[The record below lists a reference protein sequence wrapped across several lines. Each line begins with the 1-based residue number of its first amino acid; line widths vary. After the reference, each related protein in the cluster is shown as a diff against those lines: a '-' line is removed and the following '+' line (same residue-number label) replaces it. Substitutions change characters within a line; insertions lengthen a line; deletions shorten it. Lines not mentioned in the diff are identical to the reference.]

1 MDNNLEL
8 KIENLVEKLNQYA
21 FEYYVLDNPSTSDK
35 EYDLKYDELIL
46 LEKETGI
53 ILKNSPT
60 QRIGDIVLD
69 GFSKVQHKNKL
80 WSLDKSQSK
89 EELKKFHDN
98 VIKFCIQNNLPKPK
112 FIVTKKFDG
121 LSLKAEYDEE
131 LLGAS
136 SRGNGEIGENLTE
149 QSKTIVNLPHKINCD
164 NLIHVHGEA
173 LMTKRAFKEYNKTS
187 QIPLKNLR
195 NGAAGALRNLDIKE
209 TAKRKLSVFFYNINY
224 IENKT
229 FDTYSQQLEF
239 IKDCGLPI
247 AEYKIC
253 ETFEDIISEID
264 KIEKQ
269 RPHLEFD
276 IDGAVIAVDDIKT
289 REMLGYTIKFP
300 KHSMAYKFE
309 AEETTTT
316 LLDIEWNVGRT
327 GRVTPTALLEPV
339 KLMGTTVKRA
349 TLNNIDDI
357 KRKGVKINSKV
368 FLRKSND
375 VIPEITGVVE
385 DSLNNENILDINP
398 PILCPDC
405 GSELSKEGVYYVCQ
419 NMLGCKSQIIKLI
432 THYCQRD
439 SMNIEGLSIKTIE
452 QFIKNEIITN
462 IIDLYELKSKK
473 SEIIKLDKFGMKKYS
488 NLIESIEKSKKTK
501 LSNFIFG
508 LGIPEVG
515 IKASKDIC
523 KHFNNDLNVI
533 LRASKDDFTKIDG
546 IGDVITENIL
556 KWLRNENN
564 IVLINKLLEYVEFEK
579 ENDKIKD
586 NKLKGKT
593 FVITGDV
600 HIFKNRNE
608 LKTRIEEL
616 GGKISSSISKNT
628 SFLINNDVNSTSS
641 KNKKA
646 KDLGVPIINEEN
658 FIEMIK

>member
-1 MDNNLEL
+1 MKNNLKL
-8 KIENLVEKLNQYA
+8 NIENLVAELNRYA
-21 FEYYVLDNPSTSDK
+21 YEYYVLDNSSISDK
-35 EYDLKYDELIL
+35 EYDLKYDELVL

-60 QRIGDIVLD
+60 QRIGDIVLG

-89 EELKKFHDN
+89 EELKKFYDN

-112 FIVTKKFDG
+112 FVVSKKFDG
-121 LSLKAEYDEE
+121 LSLKVEYEEE

-136 SRGNGEIGENLTE
+136 SRGDGEIGENLTE
-149 QSKTIVNLPHKINCD
+149 QSKTIVNLPHKINYD

-229 FDTYSQQLEF
+229 FNTYSQQLEF
-239 IKDCGLPI
+239 IKKCGLPI
-247 AEYKIC
+247 AKYRIC
-253 ETFEDIISEID
+253 ETFDDIMNEINQ
-264 KIEKQ
+264 IEKQ
-269 RPHLEFD
+269 RPNLEFD

-309 AEETTTT
+309 AKETTTT
-316 LLDIEWNVGRT
+316 LLGVEWNVGRS
-327 GRVTPTALLEPV
+327 GRVTPTALLEPIELGGV
-339 KLMGTTVKRA
+339 TVKRA
-349 TLNNIDDI
+349 TLNNMDDI
-357 KRKGVKINSKV
+357 VKKGIKVNSKV
-368 FLRKSND
+368 FARKSND

-385 DSLNNENILDINP
+385 DSLNNKNIYDIKP

-405 GSELSKEGVYYVCQ
+405 GSELIKEGAYYICQ
-419 NMLGCKSQIIKLI
+419 NMLGCQSQIIKLI
-432 THYCQRD
+432 THYCQRQA
-439 SMNIEGLSIKTIE
+439 MNISGLSIKTIE
-452 QFIKNEIITN
+452 QFIESGIITN
-462 IIDLYELKSKK
+462 IVDLYELDSKK
-473 SEIIKLDKFGMKKYS
+473 SEIIQLNKFGIKKYN
-488 NLIESIEKSKKTK
+488 NLIKSIEKSKKTK

-523 KHFNNDLNVI
+523 EHFNNDLNCI
-533 LRASKDDFTKIDG
+533 LKASEGDFTKIDG
-546 IGDVITENIL
+546 IGDVTTENIL

-564 IVLINKLLEYVEFEK
+564 IVLINKLLKYVEFEE
-579 ENDKIKD
+579 ENIYKIREGVFLGLKIYGTGSFENYKKPELKQIVENNGGIFANGYLKTLDLLVVGNKKGSSKVDKALKDGIK
-586 NKLKGKT
+586 
-593 FVITGDV
+593 VITE
-600 HIFKNRNE
+600 NE
-608 LKTRIEEL
+608 
-616 GGKISSSISKNT
+616 
-628 SFLINNDVNSTSS
+628 
-641 KNKKA
+641 
-646 KDLGVPIINEEN
+646 
-658 FIEMIK
+658 FIELIK